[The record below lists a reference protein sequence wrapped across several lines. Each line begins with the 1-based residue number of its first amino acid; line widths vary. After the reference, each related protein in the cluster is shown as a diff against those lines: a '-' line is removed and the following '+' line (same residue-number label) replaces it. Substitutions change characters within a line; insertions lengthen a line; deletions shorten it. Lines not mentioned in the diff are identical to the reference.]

1 MQLLNG
7 KEAAEKTKADLG
19 LKVSGLKRKNLRLPH
34 LAAIL
39 VGDNGAS
46 ETYVASKIKSCAEIG
61 FQSSLLRFNAD
72 ITEAELL
79 AAIEKL
85 NQDDTTDG
93 ILVQLPLPKHIDEQ
107 KVINTIVP
115 VKDVDGFHP
124 VNIGKLVQGIFIH
137 LSCC

>member
-7 KEAAEKTKADLG
+7 KEAAEKTKADLA

-61 FQSSLLRFNAD
+61 FQSSLVRFNAD
-72 ITEAELL
+72 ISEA
-79 AAIEKL
+79 
-85 NQDDTTDG
+85 G
-93 ILVQLPLPKHIDEQ
+93 I
-107 KVINTIVP
+107 
-115 VKDVDGFHP
+115 
-124 VNIGKLVQGIFIH
+124 IGRY
-137 LSCC
+137 